1 MPVLGWRELAVG
13 GAVRHL
19 SLMTLL
25 SDSDRLFVDERR
37 ARRRTG
43 LYVLPALL
51 VLLGLIWAALF
62 LWWPLA
68 INPNAVLGAA
78 EMGII
83 SCGSGALSRYALSAT
98 VLVNVLLLLLAIF
111 CAIAIARAG
120 RERRY
125 LRIIDRL
132 AKESVEAPGA
142 TAAVRQ

>member
-1 MPVLGWRELAVG
+1 MRW
-13 GAVRHL
+13 GAGFDTFRD
-19 SLMTLL
+19 MTPL

-37 ARRRTG
+37 ARKRTG
-43 LYVLPALL
+43 LYIFPALL
-51 VLLGLIWAALF
+51 ILIGLVWAALF
-62 LWWPLA
+62 VWWPLA

-111 CAIAIARAG
+111 LAVGIARAG

-125 LRIIDRL
+125 LRIIERL
-132 AKESVEAPGA
+132 TKEPVAIRGA
-142 TAAVRQ
+142 NEAAVRQ